1 MKKKGKGLVQWQKD
15 FLISGTILVIATI
28 IAHIFFYQTA
38 HNINVPMIYTLAT
51 FFISRYT
58 KGYWWGIASS
68 LLSVMFINWRFTFP
82 YFKLNFMIDGYPM
95 TFFGILVIAII
106 TNMTTTSL
114 NREKEE
120 AVKREKELAKL
131 NEYNKQI
138 NELQIEKEKEKM
150 RSNLLRAISHDL
162 RTPLT
167 GMIGASSTYLEAKD
181 QLDEKAKD
189 QLVMGI
195 KEDANWLLNMVE
207 NLLSITRIQND
218 GGDTQAYVKKVPEP
232 LEEVV
237 AEAIQRYHKR
247 YPDSK
252 LKVKIPEEFLMVPM
266 DPTLIEQVI
275 MNLLENAWV
284 HAGTQGPI
292 DLDIEKDEDKVIFY
306 IRDHGKGIE
315 PERIDQIFDGCAGA
329 IDHESRKGMG
339 IGLSI
344 CKSIVMAHQGDVHA
358 RNYEDGAE
366 FSFSLPMDEE
376 ELTEDETL

>member
-1 MKKKGKGLVQWQKD
+1 MKQNEKGLMQWEKD
-15 FLISGTILVIATI
+15 FLISITILIIATI

-58 KGYWWGIASS
+58 KGYGWGIVSS
-68 LLSVMFINWRFTFP
+68 LLSVIFINWRFTFP
-82 YFKLNFMIDGYPM
+82 YFKINFMIDGYPM
-95 TFFGILVIAII
+95 TFLGILVIAII

-114 NREKEE
+114 NREKEA

-138 NELQIEKEKEKM
+138 NDLQIEKEKEKM

-181 QLDEKAKD
+181 QLDEEAKD

-207 NLLSITRIQND
+207 NLLSITRIQSN
-218 GGDTQAYVKKVPEP
+218 GSDTQPHVKKVPEP

-237 AEAIQRYHKR
+237 AEAIQRYQKR
-247 YPDSK
+247 Y
-252 LKVKIPEEFLMVPM
+252 
-266 DPTLIEQVI
+266 PTLIEQVI

-284 HAGTQGPI
+284 HSGSDAPI
-292 DLDIEKDEDKVIFY
+292 ELDIKEEGNKVVFY
-306 IRDHGKGIE
+306 IRDHGNGIA
-315 PERIDQIFDGCAGA
+315 PERLDQLFDGCAGA

-366 FSFSLPMDEE
+366 FSFSLPMDEK
-376 ELTEDETL
+376 ELTEEKEL

>member
-1 MKKKGKGLVQWQKD
+1 MKQNEKGLKQWEKD
-15 FLISGTILVIATI
+15 FLISVTILIIATI

-58 KGYWWGIASS
+58 KGYAWGMISS
-68 LLSVMFINWRFTFP
+68 IISVIFINWRFTFP
-82 YFKLNFMIDGYPM
+82 YFKINFWIAGYPM
-95 TFFGILVIAII
+95 IFLGILVIAII

-150 RSNLLRAISHDL
+150 RSNLLRAVSHDL

-181 QLDEKAKD
+181 QLDDKAKD

-218 GGDTQAYVKKVPEP
+218 GSDTQPHVKKVPEP

-237 AEAIQRYHKR
+237 SEAIQRFHKR

-252 LKVKIPEEFLMVPM
+252 LNVKIPDDFLMVPM

-284 HAGTQGPI
+284 HSGSDGPI
-292 DLDIEKDEDKVIFY
+292 ELDIRQKEKDVIFY
-306 IRDHGKGIE
+306 IRDQGKGIE
-315 PERIDQIFDGCAGA
+315 PERIDQLFDGCAGA
-329 IDHESRKGMG
+329 LDHESRKGMG

-344 CKSIVMAHQGDVHA
+344 CKSIVMAHQGEIHA
-358 RNYEDGAE
+358 RNREVGAE
-366 FSFSLPMDEE
+366 FSFSLPLDEE
-376 ELTEDETL
+376 EVMEEKNL

>member
-1 MKKKGKGLVQWQKD
+1 MEQNEKGLMQWEKD
-15 FLISGTILVIATI
+15 FLISITILIIATI

-58 KGYWWGIASS
+58 KGYGWGIVSS
-68 LLSVMFINWRFTFP
+68 LLSVIFINWRFTFP
-82 YFKLNFMIDGYPM
+82 YFKINFMIDGYPM
-95 TFFGILVIAII
+95 TFLGILVIAII

-114 NREKEE
+114 NREKEA

-162 RTPLT
+162 RTPLP
-167 GMIGASSTYLEAKD
+167 
-181 QLDEKAKD
+181 
-189 QLVMGI
+189 
-195 KEDANWLLNMVE
+195 ED
-207 NLLSITRIQND
+207 
-218 GGDTQAYVKKVPEP
+218 
-232 LEEVV
+232 
-237 AEAIQRYHKR
+237 
-247 YPDSK
+247 
-252 LKVKIPEEFLMVPM
+252 FLMVPM

-284 HAGTQGPI
+284 HSGSDAPI
-292 DLDIEKDEDKVIFY
+292 ELDIKEEGNKVVFY
-306 IRDHGKGIE
+306 IRDHGNGIA
-315 PERIDQIFDGCAGA
+315 PERLDQLFDGCAGA
-329 IDHESRKGMG
+329 LDHESRKGMG

-344 CKSIVMAHQGDVHA
+344 CKSIVMAHQGDVYA

-366 FSFSLPMDEE
+366 FSFSLPMDEK
-376 ELTEDETL
+376 ELTEEKEL